1 MKINRR
7 TLYLAYGSNLHTDQ
21 MAHRCP
27 GAKVIDTATL
37 KDYRLVFRG
46 GRHGAVATVEPC
58 VGKSVPVLLWGI
70 TEANE
75 RSLDIYEGWPRL
87 YRKEYV
93 PVTVDGK
100 QRTAMMYVMTDGHE
114 LGEPSPGYYSVIAH
128 GYKDFGFDLAVLE
141 QAVKDSIAVTPWN

>member
-37 KDYRLVFRG
+37 KDYRLLFRG

-58 VGKSVPVLLWGI
+58 DGKSVPVLLWGI

-87 YRKEYV
+87 YRKVNV
-93 PVTVDGK
+93 PITVDGK

-128 GYKDFGFDLAVLE
+128 GYKDFGFDLSILN
-141 QAVKDSIAVTPWN
+141 QAVKDSVDNSQWN

>member
-21 MAHRCP
+21 MSLRCP
-27 GAKVIDTATL
+27 GAKVIGTATL
-37 KDYRLVFRG
+37 KDYRLLFRG

-58 VGKSVPVLLWGI
+58 EGKSVPVLLWGI

-100 QRTAMMYVMTDGHE
+100 QRMAMMYVMTDGRE
-114 LGEPSPGYYSVIAH
+114 LGEPSPGYYGTIAH

>member
-1 MKINRR
+1 MKIQK
-7 TLYLAYGSNLHTDQ
+7 TALYVAYGSNLHREQ

-27 GAKVIDTATL
+27 GARAVGTAVL
-37 KDYRLVFRG
+37 QDYELLFRG
-46 GRHGAVATVEPC
+46 ARRGAVATVEPRK
-58 VGKSVPVLLWGI
+58 GKSVPVLVWAI
-70 TEANE
+70 TEADE

-87 YRKEYV
+87 YRKVNV
-93 PVTVDGK
+93 PIVVDGK

-114 LGEPSPGYYSVIAH
+114 LGEPSPGYYSVIAS

>member
-87 YRKEYV
+87 YRKVNV
-93 PVTVDGK
+93 PITVDGK

>member
-21 MAHRCP
+21 MARRCP
-27 GAKVIDTATL
+27 GAKVIGTASL
-37 KDYRLVFRG
+37 KDYQLLFRG
-46 GRHGAVATVEPC
+46 GRYGAVATVEPC
-58 VGKSVPVLLWGI
+58 KGKSVPVLLWGI

-93 PVTVDGK
+93 PVTVDSK
-100 QRTAMMYVMTDGHE
+100 QRMAMMYVMTDGRE
-114 LGEPSPGYYSVIAH
+114 LGEPNPGYYATIAH
-128 GYKDFGFDLAVLE
+128 GYKDFGFDLAVLD
-141 QAVKDSIAVTPWN
+141 QAVKDSMAVTPWS